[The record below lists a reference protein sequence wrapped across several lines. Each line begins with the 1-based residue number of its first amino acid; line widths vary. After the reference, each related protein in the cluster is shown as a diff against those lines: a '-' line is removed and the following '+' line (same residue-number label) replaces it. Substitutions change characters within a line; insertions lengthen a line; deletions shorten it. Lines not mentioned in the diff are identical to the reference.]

1 MNWQPI
7 ETAPKDGTWMLVA
20 CGWPREDEDMGD
32 WCRIVRWAGEEQYKG
47 YPWTTMD
54 PEGIEIGGIIRENIP
69 THWMLLP
76 PPPTPSAEIA
86 RAERGETP

>member
-32 WCRIVRWAGEEQYKG
+32 CPCNGDEPA
-47 YPWTTMD
+47 
-54 PEGIEIGGIIRENIP
+54 PEPGC
-69 THWMLLP
+69 
-76 PPPTPSAEIA
+76 
-86 RAERGETP
+86 